1 MTLLLTA
8 LLSLTPAGAHPGH
21 GSTLLV
27 GTLLSIA
34 SDAVTIEVRD
44 VASLTTKRVRIVVNR
59 DTKYRQGKQRV
70 LLSESY
76 VGSRVEVLAE
86 YEEGPRGDTT
96 YLATEIKLPK
106 PKVKP

>member
-1 MTLLLTA
+1 MALLLSV
-8 LLSLTPAGAHPGH
+8 LLSLTSAGAHPGH

-34 SDAVTIEVRD
+34 PDAVTIEVRD
-44 VASLTTKRVRIVVNR
+44 LASLTTKRVRVVVNK

-76 VGSRVEVLAE
+76 VGSRVEVFAE

-106 PKVKP
+106 PKVKR